1 MTTTS
6 QPPAM
11 PAEACDSQL
20 PSASG
25 VGCMDLLEHPARIV
39 ALSGGKDSTA
49 MAIELSEREPSPD
62 YQFCIT
68 PTKRELPAMDAH
80 WAKLERLLGKPLVR
94 IPAPS
99 LVELIVKFKTLPNW
113 RMRFCTRLIK
123 IEPFMAYAEKLKPA
137 ISYIGIRADEVIG
150 ENAREGTDWSGKD
163 GVRQDFP
170 MVRWGW
176 GLSKVMSYLKE
187 RDIIPPPRTDC
198 DWCFF
203 QRLIEWYELWR
214 DHPDRYAE
222 GIAIEKWTGHTF
234 RSDQRDS
241 WPASMEELAKC
252 FAAGR
257 VPKETRGRERKT
269 MCSWCAR

>member
-1 MTTTS
+1 MNK
-6 QPPAM
+6 
-11 PAEACDSQL
+11 
-20 PSASG
+20 
-25 VGCMDLLEHPARIV
+25 IV
-39 ALSGGKDSTA
+39 AISGGKDSTA
-49 MAIELSEREPSPD
+49 MALRLAEVEPGE

-68 PTKRELPAMDAH
+68 PTGRELPAMDAH
-80 WAKLERLLGKPLVR
+80 WAKIERMLGKALVR

-99 LVELIVKFKTLPNW
+99 LLDLIVKYKALPNW
-113 RMRFCTRLIK
+113 RMRWCTRQVK
-123 IEPFMAYAEKLKPA
+123 IEPFMLYAASLAPA
-137 ISYIGIRADEVIG
+137 VSYVGIRADEVIG
-150 ENAREGTDWSGKD
+150 SEPREGTDWSGIT
-163 GVRQDFP
+163 GVTQDFP
-170 MVRWGW
+170 LVRWQW
-176 GLSKVMSYLKE
+176 GLTKVLSYLKE
-187 RDIIPPPRTDC
+187 RDATPPPRSDC

-214 DHPDRYAE
+214 DHPGRYQE

-257 VPKETRGRERKT
+257 VPKETRGKERAT

>member
-1 MTTTS
+1 MTATTTS
-6 QPPAM
+6 ESETAVELQGAVPIG
-11 PAEACDSQL
+11 
-20 PSASG
+20 SG
-25 VGCMDLLEHPARIV
+25 VLLARPARIV

-49 MAIELSEREPSPD
+49 MAIELAEREPSDD

-80 WAKLERLLGKPLVR
+80 WAKLEKALGKPLVR

-137 ISYIGIRADEVIG
+137 ISYVGIRADEVLG
-150 ENAREGTDWSGKD
+150 NDPREGTDWTGRD
-163 GVRQDFP
+163 GMKQDFP
-170 MVRWGW
+170 LVRWGW
-176 GLSKVMSYLKE
+176 GLSKVLSYLKE
-187 RDIIPPPRTDC
+187 RDMMPPPRTDC

-222 GIAIEKWTGHTF
+222 GIAIEKWAGHTF